1 MIRWGL
7 SEPCLNLK
15 ERHTAKM
22 ETNLNSEPET
32 LSDDSKGELFEQ
44 VVLKRNKRGMVE
56 VTHFQAFEEDPG
68 RGWLT
73 FEAHPELEMWELV
86 YYTDDPGHVPVIVA
100 GFSTKG
106 LNEIEFPLFTELLP
120 FDDEWNHFCLSS
132 WEDQRMK
139 LYVREVDMEEHYSR
153 LYKQFVEPG
162 EDPSL
167 EGE

>member
-1 MIRWGL
+1 
-7 SEPCLNLK
+7 
-15 ERHTAKM
+15 M
-22 ETNLNSEPET
+22 ETNPNSEAEIF
-32 LSDDSKGELFEQ
+32 SDENKDEFLEPVVSK
-44 VVLKRNKRGMVE
+44 KNKRGMVE
-56 VTHFQAFEEDPG
+56 VTRFQAFEDDPS

-73 FEAHPELEMWELV
+73 FESHPEADLWELV
-86 YYTDDPGHVPVIVA
+86 YYTDDPEHAHVTLA
-100 GFSTKG
+100 KFTTKR
-106 LNEIEFPLFTELLP
+106 LREIEFPLFTELLP